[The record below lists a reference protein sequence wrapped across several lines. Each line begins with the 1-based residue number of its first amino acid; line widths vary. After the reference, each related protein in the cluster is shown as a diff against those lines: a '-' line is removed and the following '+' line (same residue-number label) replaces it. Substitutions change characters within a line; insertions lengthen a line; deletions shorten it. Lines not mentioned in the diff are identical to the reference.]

1 MPSARFRPAA
11 TSSFRSNADVEV
23 PSLIARSE
31 IRSALLLTASADEQA
46 MLKAKLSDKPVLASC
61 EANKKEFGLA

>member
-1 MPSARFRPAA
+1 M
-11 TSSFRSNADVEV
+11 SSFRSNAAVEV
-23 PSLIARSE
+23 PSLIACGE
-31 IRSALLLTASADEQA
+31 IRSALPLPAGADEQA